1 MIYQRSSTHP
11 FRCQV
16 YARRSHEARI
26 DGRFLNVGH
35 DFVAGTSE
43 ARGHSKGERG
53 EGESINT
60 MGDSRWIAGA
70 EALAGGRPAVLASNY
85 THACVQRDLFQ
96 DPKKFVKF
104 VNVNKFFSKDVITA
118 GPWVTLSSVE
128 QDEDSPDWLLTL
140 LHGKMSTMIVSALP
154 ELKMEK

>member
-1 MIYQRSSTHP
+1 MESVIRASNVLPIFVPSPRSHVNHRIFERDSDGAALCCVKVLLRLTTSSAVIYQRSSTHP
-11 FRCQV
+11 YRCQV

-26 DGRFLNVGH
+26 DGKFLIVGH

-70 EALAGGRPAVLASNY
+70 EALAGGRPTVLASNY
-85 THACVQRDLFQ
+85 SHACVQRDLSKILPR
-96 DPKKFVKF
+96 PKEVRK
-104 VNVNKFFSKDVITA
+104 IR
-118 GPWVTLSSVE
+118 
-128 QDEDSPDWLLTL
+128 Q
-140 LHGKMSTMIVSALP
+140 
-154 ELKMEK
+154 